1 MRITR
6 IEPQKARRVK
16 LQFEDGGSL
25 LLPEKEFK
33 LLLLEEGDEL
43 PEEMYDRILEVI
55 LLPEAKK
62 KAMDYLVRQDRSE
75 GELYQKL
82 LAKGFPEKVCE
93 GAIAYVKSFHYL
105 DDARYARNYIDLKKN
120 SKSRYEITMELKRRK
135 VASEVIEAA
144 FCELD
149 CVDDSCAIRNLIRK
163 RYPQGT
169 GGLDRKDEQKLIA
182 YLARKG
188 FSFED
193 IRREMS
199 IE

>member
-16 LQFEDGGSL
+16 LQFEEGGSL
-25 LLPEKEFK
+25 LLPEKEFQ

-62 KAMDYLVRQDRSE
+62 KAMDYLVRQDRAE

-93 GAIAYVKSFHYL
+93 EAIAYVKSFHYL

-149 CVDDSCAIRNLIRK
+149 CIDDSYAIRNLIRK
-163 RYPQGT
+163 KYPQGT
-169 GGLDRKDEQKLIA
+169 GELDRKEEQKLIA

-199 IE
+199 ME